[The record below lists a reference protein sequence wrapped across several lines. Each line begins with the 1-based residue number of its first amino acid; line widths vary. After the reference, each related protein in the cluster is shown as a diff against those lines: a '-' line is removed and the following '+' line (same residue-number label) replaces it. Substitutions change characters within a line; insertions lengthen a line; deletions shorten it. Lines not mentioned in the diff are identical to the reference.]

1 MKISVLSDL
10 HFGYSYNT
18 ELENDSFDNAE
29 EAIDKSLDSDLILI
43 CGDVFDIRG
52 PRTPTW
58 AKALKIM
65 NKPLLKDNPGVKL
78 INVDKELKEISK
90 RTLAHLPI
98 VAIHGNH
105 ERLVKGEQNT
115 VEALENAGLLV
126 HLHLNTIIFEKDGVK
141 VAVHGMSSVPERYAK
156 DILYQW
162 NPQPVKDCFNIL
174 VFHQNIDPFVFS
186 PIEPPT
192 LNISNLP
199 KGFDIIINGHI
210 HTHTMEQLGNTKLI
224 MPGSTVI
231 TQFQRSESEVE
242 KVIVKLTIGKDAS
255 VDFIPLETNRKFF
268 YEEIDLTNVT
278 IQDVV
283 EKKINDILF
292 SKNFAKKPVIRI
304 KLTGTQIVNDKELN
318 AITNRYSE
326 KAIVIFAKEIE
337 SPEIVESLEFL
348 KNLKEQRLSIEEI
361 GLNLLGKNLSA
372 LNFESGFYYEDI
384 FHLLSEGEIDN
395 AYSILI
401 GDQKSLIQFGR

>member
-10 HFGYSYNT
+10 HFGYSYNN

-29 EAIDKSLDSDLILI
+29 EAIDKAMDSDLILV
-43 CGDVFDIRG
+43 CGDVFDMRG

-65 NKPLLKDNPGVKL
+65 NKPLLKENLGVKL
-78 INVDKELKEISK
+78 IGSDKELKEISK
-90 RTLAHLPI
+90 RILSHVPVI
-98 VAIHGNH
+98 AIHGNH

-115 VEALENAGLLV
+115 VEALENAGLLL
-126 HLHLNTIIFEKDGVK
+126 HLHLNTAIFEKDGIK
-141 VAVHGMSSVPERYAK
+141 VAIHGMSSVPERYAK

-199 KGFDIIINGHI
+199 KGFDIIIDGHI

-231 TQFQRSESEVE
+231 TQFQRSEAEVE
-242 KVIVKLTIGKDAS
+242 KAIVKLTIGKDAQ
-255 VDFIPLETNRKFF
+255 VDFIPLGTARKFY
-268 YEEIDLTNVT
+268 YEELELTDVT
-278 IQDVV
+278 VQDVV

-304 KLTGTQIVNDKELN
+304 KLTGKQIVNDRELN
-318 AITNRYSE
+318 ATVSRYSD
-326 KAIVIFAKEIE
+326 KAVVIFAKDIE
-337 SPEIVESLEFL
+337 SPEFVESLEFL
-348 KNLKEQRLSIEEI
+348 KNLKDQKLSIEEI
-361 GLNLLGKNLSA
+361 GLGLLGKNLSA
-372 LNFESGFYYEDI
+372 LNFESGFYYEDV
-384 FHLLSEGEIDN
+384 FHLLSDGEVETVYN
-395 AYSILI
+395 ILI
-401 GDQKSLIQFGR
+401 GEQRGLNQYAK